1 MRPRVFLEGAA
12 PVPILDEY
20 DIKGV
25 QLGTIANILTTDTTD
40 RTFTLWFALDRRSSM
55 TLQKE
60 TVANIGKNLQLI
72 ISGKLAGIH
81 PIEKGISNG
90 MLPFILPNAV
100 TQEKAMLLYGEL
112 SQSIVHIQAEFEE
125 QRK

>member
-1 MRPRVFLEGAA
+1 
-12 PVPILDEY
+12 
-20 DIKGV
+20 
-25 QLGTIANILTTDTTD
+25 
-40 RTFTLWFALDRRSSM
+40 
-55 TLQKE
+55 
-60 TVANIGKNLQLI
+60 
-72 ISGKLAGIH
+72 
-81 PIEKGISNG
+81 